1 MRNIE
6 TIKTNNKMDATKH
19 EIRTIECKLSVREA
33 APDAEGESRTITGTA
48 IVFNAESEV
57 LDDWGYK
64 FREVIKPEAVTM
76 EFLNSQDVKMNMLH
90 DRSLTLARC
99 NKGVGSMRMT
109 VDAQGVNFEFEAPK
123 CDIGDR
129 CLEMVRRGDYSGC
142 SFEFYPEEYD
152 VEEREGGKDVK
163 IIHKKFRALTAL
175 TIGMD
180 PAYKQTNVNA
190 RELLEQTPGY
200 KAEQER
206 LAQENAQRE
215 ADEAAV
221 KAAQEAENMKQR
233 EMDEQRRRSCR
244 RHMTNNNFNY

>member
-1 MRNIE
+1 
-6 TIKTNNKMDATKH
+6 MDATKR

-33 APDAEGESRTITGTA
+33 APDAEDESRTITGTA

-152 VEEREGGKDVK
+152 VEESEGSNDVK

-200 KAEQER
+200 KAEKER
-206 LAQENAQRE
+206 LAQEKAQRE
-215 ADEAAV
+215 ADEASV